1 MDCISVVEPSLWPRL
16 LTLRGSGPISRQ
28 YPWPAKGQPIRGP
41 AAIVPASWKA
51 VGAGGGGQFL
61 SALVGL
67 FHFSRP
73 PDGRI
78 RRCSLATARNSEAWV
93 GAGSVRRARR
103 AERVS
108 PADARP
114 VVSSDAARARA
125 GVTEGRGR
133 CALKGGWAR
142 RAQTSSV
149 LSPSEVLA
157 AELPFRPLPPWP
169 ADLEAH
175 PVMGVA
181 ATAVRGKGVMRFTS
195 PRFLAV
201 RKARVP

>member
-1 MDCISVVEPSLWPRL
+1 MDCISVVGPSLWPRL

-51 VGAGGGGQFL
+51 VAAGGGGQFL

-114 VVSSDAARARA
+114 VVSSDAARAR
-125 GVTEGRGR
+125 ELLRGGAAAHLRAVGQGELRPRR
-133 CALKGGWAR
+133 CSLRVRCLPPRAAL
-142 RAQTSSV
+142 QTSAAMACRPR
-149 LSPSEVLA
+149 SPPGYGS
-157 AELPFRPLPPWP
+157 RR
-169 ADLEAH
+169 D
-175 PVMGVA
+175 G
-181 ATAVRGKGVMRFTS
+181 G
-195 PRFLAV
+195 
-201 RKARVP
+201 AR

>member
-1 MDCISVVEPSLWPRL
+1 MDCISVVGPSLWPRL

-114 VVSSDAARARA
+114 VVSSDAARAR
-125 GVTEGRGR
+125 ELLRGGAAAHLRAVGQGELRPRR
-133 CALKGGWAR
+133 CSLR
-142 RAQTSSV
+142 VRC
-149 LSPSEVLA
+149 
-157 AELPFRPLPPWP
+157 LPPSCP
-169 ADLEAH
+169 SDLCRH
-175 PVMGVA
+175 GLQ
-181 ATAVRGKGVMRFTS
+181 T
-195 PRFLAV
+195 
-201 RKARVP
+201 